1 MVGLPVLT
9 EQLILA
15 ERLYD
20 GVTPAFQHDRAVLIR
35 DGRVAEIRPANEADH
50 ARATIYAPIAAP
62 GLIDIQINGAADVQF
77 NFDPTPEAVATIAR
91 GARKGGTAHI
101 LPTFITAHGQE
112 YLQAISAVGQA
123 MKAGVRGIIGVHL
136 EGPFLSPARPG
147 IHDPSAI
154 RPLDDT
160 DVAALVHQ
168 AGNFPGV
175 ILLTLAPE
183 CQRAEDLVRLA
194 DAGIVLFAGHSE
206 ARARDLQAMRGVT
219 HLWNAMPGPQSRV
232 PGIVS
237 EVLGGD
243 QLFAGIIADGH
254 HIGQKALTLSV
265 RAAQDRLCLVTDAML
280 TLAGTVREF
289 QFSGGLVTLTE
300 GRLTGPDGTLAGAHI
315 AMDESLR
322 MLVKLTSI
330 DPVSALKMASFN
342 PAQALQLDNNFGKI
356 IAGHT
361 AAISIFDAELRA
373 LDVLQQ

>member
-1 MVGLPVLT
+1 MT
-9 EQLILA
+9 DQLILA

-20 GVTPAFQHDRAVLIR
+20 GVKPEFQHDRAVLIR
-35 DGRVAEIRPANEADH
+35 DGRVAEIRPASESDR
-50 ARATIYAPIAAP
+50 ARAAIRAPIAAP

-101 LPTFITAHGQE
+101 LPTFITAHGQA

-160 DVAALVHQ
+160 DVAALVYE
-168 AGNFPGV
+168 AKNFPGV

-183 CQRAEDLVRLA
+183 CQRAEDLARLA

-206 ARARDLQAMRGVT
+206 AGAEDLQAMRGVT

-232 PGIVS
+232 QGIVS

-243 QLFAGIIADGH
+243 RLFAGIIADGH
-254 HIGQKALTLSV
+254 HIGQEVLTLSI

-280 TLAGTVREF
+280 TLAGTVQEF
-289 QFSGGLVTLTE
+289 ELAGRLITLVK
-300 GRLTGPDGTLAGAHI
+300 GRLTGPNGTLAGAHI

-322 MLVKLTSI
+322 MLVKLTGI
-330 DPVSALKMASFN
+330 GPVNALKMASSN
-342 PAQALQLDNNFGKI
+342 PAQALGLDNNFGKI
-356 IAGHT
+356 MPGHK
-361 AAISIFDAELRA
+361 AAISLFDEEFRA
-373 LDVLQQ
+373 VSVF